1 MTKKEMDNK
10 VTSMRRIINAAYK
23 DGWMTKVEQA
33 NVLRQL
39 KTLEIDNTLRIT
51 FKFEYSLTKER

>member
-1 MTKKEMDNK
+1 MDNK